1 MLHLLVDRG
10 TERSLSLLFPRPE
23 KPILGPREGIRP
35 FPVISLEPTAPWAA
49 TRTCWHNHFQVWP
62 VAGTGKGAL
71 VIFDGFSP
79 TARGRKAG
87 LVHQAELVGIS
98 RDVKLTW
105 WVGVFTVV
113 AFVGVWSIPCAELL
127 VEPLP
132 LFGIE
137 ETRKATAKM
146 VKARRTTTQA
156 NMRQLYSPRKARRC
170 WLLKGMMM
178 V

>member
-1 MLHLLVDRG
+1 MIDGLTVYLRWLLTNSTRSESG
-10 TERSLSLLFPRPE
+10 TCAPGGTRWDLTTGGEPEVAGHWVSIVVLSLGFVKVDKLAMGS
-23 KPILGPREGIRP
+23 K
-35 FPVISLEPTAPWAA
+35 V
-49 TRTCWHNHFQVWP
+49 FQCVNKEDKR
-62 VAGTGKGAL
+62 KGAY
-71 VIFDGFSP
+71 
-79 TARGRKAG
+79 
-87 LVHQAELVGIS
+87 
-98 RDVKLTW
+98 RDVKLTS
-105 WVGVFTVV
+105 WVGVYTVV
-113 AFVGVWSIPCAELL
+113 AFVGVWSILCAELL

>member
-62 VAGTGKGAL
+62 VAGTGKGASVGKEIVRTPCKLVSTRYCSLRFMDLL

-98 RDVKLTW
+98 LQVENQRLRDIGLASSFFLSGSSKLTSW
-105 WVGVFTVV
+105 PW
-113 AFVGVWSIPCAELL
+113 AL
-127 VEPLP
+127 
-132 LFGIE
+132 
-137 ETRKATAKM
+137 R
-146 VKARRTTTQA
+146 
-156 NMRQLYSPRKARRC
+156 YSN
-170 WLLKGMMM
+170 